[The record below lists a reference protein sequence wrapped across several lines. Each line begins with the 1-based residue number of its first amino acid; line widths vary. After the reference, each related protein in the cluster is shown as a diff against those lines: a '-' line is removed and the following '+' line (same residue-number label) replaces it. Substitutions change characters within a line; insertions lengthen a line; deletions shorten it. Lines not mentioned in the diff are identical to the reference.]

1 MIEPH
6 EPGRAPSGGPAAAP
20 ERVGVP
26 LAELHVHLEAT
37 ATPELVRRLAARNGL
52 EIPPGTVDG
61 DRYIWRDFLD
71 FLGTFDRAV
80 TVVKTAEDYR
90 DITYEYLRACAA
102 EGAVYVEV
110 TASPDHA
117 DQAGLP
123 YADMLAGVAQGID
136 DARDAAGIESRIVV
150 TAVRNFGTERAEWVA
165 RTAAAQPHPY
175 VTGFGLAGDEAGFP
189 PAPFARAFEL
199 AHDAGLGLTCHAGE
213 WAGPESVRG
222 ALALPVPITRL
233 GHGVRAIEDPEL
245 VRELADRGTVLE
257 VCPTSNVVLGAYPDY
272 AAHPFPVLRD
282 AGVRVTLGSDD
293 PPYWEATVGGEYAV
307 ARREWG
313 LDDAALRDVTRTAIE
328 AAFVPAG
335 LRSSLLARNTQ

>member
-1 MIEPH
+1 M
-6 EPGRAPSGGPAAAP
+6 S
-20 ERVGVP
+20 VP

-37 ATPELVRRLAARNGL
+37 ATPDLIRRLAVRNGRT
-52 EIPPGTVDG
+52 IPPGTIDG
-61 DRYIWRDFLD
+61 DRYVWRDFLD
-71 FLGTFDRAV
+71 FLQTFDRAV
-80 TVVKTAEDYR
+80 TVIRTAEDYR
-90 DITYEYLRACAA
+90 DITFEYLRACAA
-102 EGAVYVEV
+102 EGAIYVEV
-110 TASPDHA
+110 TVSPDHA
-117 DQAGLP
+117 DQVGIS

-136 DARDAAGIESRIVV
+136 DARAADGIESRIVV

-165 RTAAAQPHPY
+165 RTAAEQPHPY
-175 VTGFGLAGDEAGFP
+175 VTGFGLAGDEANYP
-189 PAPFARAFEL
+189 PGPFSRAYEV

-222 ALALPVPITRL
+222 ALALPVPMTRL

-245 VRELADRGTVLE
+245 VRELVERATVLE

-272 AAHPFPVLRD
+272 AAHPFPALRE

-313 LDDAALRDVTRTAIE
+313 LDDAALAEVTRTAIE
-328 AAFVPAG
+328 AAFVPEG
-335 LRSSLLARNTQ
+335 LRTTLLARIQQ